1 MLLSIFVWILEQTL
15 IFIQWAVFAD
25 VSYLNW
31 LQRPENYSIFLFLL
45 WLPKASRS
53 NRGLWFRELR
63 QQLHQKWRDG
73 IGLAALTSGSRKRK
87 ATPESIEILSS
98 KRYCH
103 HLKPSESNLED
114 DESKEGD
121 YPGISTN
128 SQCQTSSMLTPDLL
142 NIDHGGDDSIDVE
155 FVDLMTDVA
164 GSVRDNSKL
173 FQNLHWISN
182 LSSKLYLRVFPSEE
196 ILY

>member
-1 MLLSIFVWILEQTL
+1 
-15 IFIQWAVFAD
+15 
-25 VSYLNW
+25 
-31 LQRPENYSIFLFLL
+31 
-45 WLPKASRS
+45 
-53 NRGLWFRELR
+53 
-63 QQLHQKWRDG
+63 
-73 IGLAALTSGSRKRK
+73 
-87 ATPESIEILSS
+87 
-98 KRYCH
+98 
-103 HLKPSESNLED
+103 
-114 DESKEGD
+114 
-121 YPGISTN
+121 
-128 SQCQTSSMLTPDLL
+128 MLTPDLL